1 MPFRLYKS
9 GGRFHL
15 LEERL
20 AQRFEDEQC
29 VQITTIDPRSQGRIG
44 QLQLGATFSNLCG
57 GNTTGL
63 NDKIKPKRAINIKG
77 HFGIFTR

>member
-1 MPFRLYKS
+1 MSSQLYKS
-9 GGRFHL
+9 GGRFGL

-20 AQRFEDEQC
+20 TRRVEDEQG
-29 VQITTIDPRSQGRIG
+29 VDVTTIDPRSQGRIG

-77 HFGIFTR
+77 HFGVFTR